1 MCRGSVGK
9 ISCEPAE
16 SSMGW
21 NPCGR
26 EVWPDGGGREEKGV
40 RVDARCGPMG
50 AVEREVASPGGLVV
64 FSPIIE

>member
-1 MCRGSVGK
+1 
-9 ISCEPAE
+9 
-16 SSMGW
+16 MGW